1 MAGIHVAGLRLWL
14 LKRVGQSM
22 FVNLS
27 SQRIGQLCLAALV
40 CLGSGTAV
48 AVDPHVTLA
57 AFTQGM
63 EGLSGRFEQRVVDAQ
78 GQTREESRGSIALAV
93 PRQFR
98 WEYEAPF
105 PQLIVADGDKVWIF
119 DPDLE
124 QVQVRPQ
131 GAEEQQSPLTAL
143 IDPSELDRQFA
154 VRDGGEEDGVTWIEL
169 EPKGENAPF
178 SKARLGFSD
187 ATLVRMEMTDMLA
200 QKTVLSFSDWQR
212 NPVFEAGTFR
222 FVPPPGVD
230 VIGEVDAAAE
240 AFPLQD

>member
-1 MAGIHVAGLRLWL
+1 MAAIHVAGFRLAQL
-14 LKRVGQSM
+14 NRLDRPVI
-22 FVNLS
+22 VNLFCH
-27 SQRIGQLCLAALV
+27 RIGRFGLVALV
-40 CLGSGTAV
+40 CLGLGPV
-48 AVDPHVTLA
+48 AAADPHATLA
-57 AFTQGM
+57 AFTQGL
-63 EGLSGRFEQRVVDAQ
+63 EGLSGRFEQRVLDAQ
-78 GQTREESRGSIALAV
+78 GQLREDSRGNIALAV

-143 IDPSELDRQFA
+143 IDPSELDRQFI
-154 VRDGGEEDGVTWIEL
+154 VRDGGQEDGVTWVEL
-169 EPKGENAPF
+169 EPRGEDAPF

-187 ATLVRMEMTDMLA
+187 ASLVRMEMTDMLA
-200 QKTVLSFSDWQR
+200 QRTVVSFSDWQR
-212 NPVFEAGTFR
+212 NPVFQAGTFR

-230 VIGEVDAAAE
+230 VIGDADAAAE